1 MIKRWT
7 TMLLCLIVIVSF
19 SACGNKN
26 QVNNPADAEKENSVP
41 TPTLEPTT
49 EPTSTPEEKKLNIS
63 VSFDAMKELVA
74 AIGKD
79 KVEIVA
85 IIPAGTETHDFEPKA
100 QDLVALS
107 SADIFVYNGLGM
119 EGWAEEA
126 ISAADNT
133 DLILVEASKGAD
145 VIENETS
152 DDHHDEDEDHDDDD
166 HDDDDHDDDDHD
178 NDDHDEDDHGHSHGK
193 YDPHLWLSL
202 KGAQTIVTNIKE
214 ALVQADPANKDYY
227 EQNYDEFV
235 AELEALYQDYSGK
248 FQSVEKKNF
257 VTGHA
262 AFGYLC
268 RDFGLEQN
276 SIRSMFAE
284 GEPSAKQLVELVEY
298 CKEHNVTTIFS
309 EEMVSAEVSQ
319 TLANE
324 VGAKVE
330 IIYTLES
337 PQDGM
342 TYLER
347 MESNLSKIYASLTN

>member
-7 TMLLCLIVIVSF
+7 TILLCLILVVSF
-19 SACGNKN
+19 SACGNKKQAN
-26 QVNNPADAEKENSVP
+26 DSANVEKESSVP

-49 EPTSTPEEKKLNIS
+49 TPEEKKLSVS

-74 AIGKD
+74 AVGKD

-85 IIPAGTETHDFEPKA
+85 VIPAGTETHDFEPKA
-100 QDLVALS
+100 QDLVNLS
-107 SADIFVYNGLGM
+107 AADIFVYNGLGM

-126 ISAADNT
+126 IAAADNT
-133 DLILVEASKGAD
+133 DLIVIEASNGAV

-152 DDHHDEDEDHDDDD
+152 DDHHDGHDDD
-166 HDDDDHDDDDHD
+166 HDDGHDDDHDDGHDDDHD
-178 NDDHDEDDHGHSHGK
+178 DGHSHGK

-202 KGAQTIVTNIKE
+202 KGAQTMITNIRDG
-214 ALVQADPANKDYY
+214 LIQADPSNKDYY
-227 EQNYDEFV
+227 EQNHNEF
-235 AELEALYQDYSGK
+235 AAQLEALYQDYSEK

-276 SIRSMFAE
+276 SIRNMFAE
-284 GEPSAKQLVELVEY
+284 GEPSAKQLAELVEY
-298 CKEHNVTTIFS
+298 CREHNVATIFS

-330 IIYTLES
+330 IIYTMEN

>member
-7 TMLLCLIVIVSF
+7 TILLCLILVVSF
-19 SACGNKN
+19 SACGNKKQAN
-26 QVNNPADAEKENSVP
+26 DSANVEKESSVP

-49 EPTSTPEEKKLNIS
+49 TPEEKKLSVS

-74 AIGKD
+74 AVGKD

-85 IIPAGTETHDFEPKA
+85 VIPAGTETHDFEPKA
-100 QDLVALS
+100 QDLVNLS
-107 SADIFVYNGLGM
+107 AADIFVYNGLGM

-126 ISAADNT
+126 IAAADNT
-133 DLILVEASKGAD
+133 DLIVIEASNGAV

-152 DDHHDEDEDHDDDD
+152 DDHDDD
-166 HDDDDHDDDDHD
+166 HDDGHDDDHDDGHDDNHDDGHDDDHD
-178 NDDHDEDDHGHSHGK
+178 DGHSHGK

-202 KGAQTIVTNIKE
+202 KGAQTMITNIRDG
-214 ALVQADPANKDYY
+214 LIQADPSNKDYY
-227 EQNYDEFV
+227 EQNHNEF
-235 AELEALYQDYSGK
+235 AAQLEALYQDYSEK

-276 SIRSMFAE
+276 SIRNMFAE
-284 GEPSAKQLVELVEY
+284 GEPSAKQLAELVEY
-298 CKEHNVTTIFS
+298 CREHNVTTIFS
-309 EEMVSAEVSQ
+309 E
-319 TLANE
+319 N
-324 VGAKVE
+324 
-330 IIYTLES
+330 